1 MNPKRQAQGEQRLGN
16 GGAGSVRRGAWW
28 CPAARLA
35 VCTGPGVCTSRARAV
50 TRRGNTS
57 ALHPDALGR
66 QQHPG
71 TFSPTLGRT
80 SAPAP
85 SLAGLVV
92 VGLIQQ
98 YQGTQLLARSS
109 CWGCRSAGHRARP
122 RGLVVRA
129 LQSRLPPHGPAD
141 AHFLPL
147 NSPWERS
154 PPTEGRGGKNKRLF
168 VQPSR
173 TINNIPLELPC
184 CWFPFLITT
193 QEAL

>member
-1 MNPKRQAQGEQRLGN
+1 MSGEVPGGVLLPGSLRAQD
-16 GGAGSVRRGAWW
+16 
-28 CPAARLA
+28 LA
-35 VCTGPGVCTSRARAV
+35 
-50 TRRGNTS
+50 
-57 ALHPDALGR
+57 
-66 QQHPG
+66 
-71 TFSPTLGRT
+71 F
-80 SAPAP
+80 APAEHEL
-85 SLAGLVV
+85 SLGVAAPQGCIPTPWDTSSTQGLFPLHLEGPQHLPLPLQGWLWWDRSCVAP
-92 VGLIQQ
+92 LQQ

-109 CWGCRSAGHRARP
+109 CWGCRSAGHHARP

-193 QEAL
+193 WEAL